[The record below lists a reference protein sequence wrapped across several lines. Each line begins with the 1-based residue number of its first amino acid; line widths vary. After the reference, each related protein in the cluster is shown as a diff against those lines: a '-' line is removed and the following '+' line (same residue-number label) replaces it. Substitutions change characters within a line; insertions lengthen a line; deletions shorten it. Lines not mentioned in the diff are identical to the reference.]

1 MFHRL
6 LTFIKTETQY
16 LRLIRIKPPQ
26 RNFRLKNVSLTIG
39 AFSMFLRTNVSV
51 QLSHEDL
58 LKIIG
63 EFSTQKQQS
72 IRNMQSPL
80 HSEEQI
86 VELENEISKQ
96 EAPLAELHK
105 KLEPY
110 YTEKKNLES
119 RIKAV
124 QSPSVDI
131 SFLVSLLDAEV
142 RLYVKYD
149 IENDNKV
156 VFAATAY
163 NRRGEYVSSGVDAK
177 ICETLRSLIASTS
190 IDIEAENI
198 ERRYDDTLSECQ
210 YYTRTF
216 NLIKKNPDDYRDIF
230 QLVQEFV
237 DTLYAQVKPDSS
249 LTLAYKSWQ
258 SNALSNEGRT
268 KRINEK
274 AELMKYLGGVDV
286 KIEEINNQ
294 IRQIEDQLKPSK
306 EQRQLLV
313 TRNYKVEKDLEKQII
328 QNANFLYEKL
338 IPTLNEIIKNSLSDH
353 PFRHEVLVKSISHN
367 DNHAVELS
375 LNTNCCKSD
384 DFDNLVDFIIQHVL
398 KISEIYSNR
407 SLTLNN
413 GKMEGAIILRER
425 RCGYLERDIDSV
437 ILNAITNKITPLN
450 QSQVSTNNISGAKL

>member
-1 MFHRL
+1 
-6 LTFIKTETQY
+6 
-16 LRLIRIKPPQ
+16 
-26 RNFRLKNVSLTIG
+26 
-39 AFSMFLRTNVSV
+39 
-51 QLSHEDL
+51 
-58 LKIIG
+58 
-63 EFSTQKQQS
+63 
-72 IRNMQSPL
+72 
-80 HSEEQI
+80 
-86 VELENEISKQ
+86 
-96 EAPLAELHK
+96 
-105 KLEPY
+105 
-110 YTEKKNLES
+110 
-119 RIKAV
+119 
-124 QSPSVDI
+124 
-131 SFLVSLLDAEV
+131 
-142 RLYVKYD
+142 
-149 IENDNKV
+149 
-156 VFAATAY
+156 
-163 NRRGEYVSSGVDAK
+163 VSSGVDAK